1 MRLNLVDPFWSD
13 LLEAL
18 DAVGGSALPERHQ
31 SRDLRLVERH
41 DQLAAMAVGDAV
53 FIREAF
59 ELSLAFST
67 QSGLEGSRG
76 VVEAR
81 VQHARVVAGLMEAE
95 LGFLLNHCHTQ
106 GGL

>member
-1 MRLNLVDPFWSD
+1 MRSGPTSSRPSTPLPAARSL
-13 LLEAL
+13 
-18 DAVGGSALPERHQ
+18 SAI
-31 SRDLRLVERH
+31 SRNLRLVEGNN
-41 DQLAAMAVGDAV
+41 QLPALAVGDAV

-81 VQHARVVAGLMEAE
+81 VQDAGVVAGLVEAE
-95 LGFLLNHCHTQ
+95 LGFLLNHHHTQ